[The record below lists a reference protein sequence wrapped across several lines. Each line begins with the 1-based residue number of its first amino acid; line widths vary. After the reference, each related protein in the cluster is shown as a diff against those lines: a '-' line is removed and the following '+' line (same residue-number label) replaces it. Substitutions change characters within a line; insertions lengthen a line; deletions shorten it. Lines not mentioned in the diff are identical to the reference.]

1 MRSEQLYDRFDDVLE
16 REGSVMNSRIRII
29 KHGALGKPNGSPV
42 HHAEKTAQE
51 RERETASTVQG
62 WVAEWKER
70 KRSLQMATFALLRGL
85 DQEALGGGW
94 R

>member
-1 MRSEQLYDRFDDVLE
+1 
-16 REGSVMNSRIRII
+16 MNSRIRII
-29 KHGALGKPNGSPV
+29 KRGALGKPNVSPV
-42 HHAEKTAQE
+42 QCAEKTAHE
-51 RERETASTVQG
+51 RERETASTVNE

-70 KRSLQMATFALLRGL
+70 KRSLQMAGFVLLRGL